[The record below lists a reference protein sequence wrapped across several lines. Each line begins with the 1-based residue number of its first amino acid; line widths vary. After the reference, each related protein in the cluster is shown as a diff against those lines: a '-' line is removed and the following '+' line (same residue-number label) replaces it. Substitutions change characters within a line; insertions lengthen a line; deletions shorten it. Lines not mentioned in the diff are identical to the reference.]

1 MSNQFAS
8 GITNERQWQG
18 MTEEET
24 GRARGVHGDMRTSE
38 ATMLCAMW
46 FNVIRQKIRIY
57 SLIVP

>member
-24 GRARGVHGDMRTSE
+24 GRARGVHGDMRMSE
-38 ATMLCAMW
+38 ATMLCAVC
-46 FNVIRQKIRIY
+46 VIRQKIRIY